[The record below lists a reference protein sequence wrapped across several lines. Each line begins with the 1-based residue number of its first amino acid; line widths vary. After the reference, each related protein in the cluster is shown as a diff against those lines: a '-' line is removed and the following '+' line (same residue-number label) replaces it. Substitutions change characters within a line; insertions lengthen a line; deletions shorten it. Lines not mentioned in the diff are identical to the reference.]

1 MILGYTLYEIA
12 AMFFIYAFLGWCI
25 EVIYCGLNE
34 GHFINRGFLNGPVC
48 PIYGVGG
55 VCVILFLTPINDNIP
70 LLFVGSAVLTS
81 AMELITGYLLNKIFH
96 ARWWDYSDAPFNV
109 GGYICLKF
117 SIIWGFICVAL
128 MTFLHPIVMNV
139 IHIVP
144 YRLGVVILIVL
155 GAVFIADIII
165 TVVTVNK
172 LTKHVRIMSEVG
184 DRIHAVSDG
193 IGESIYDS
201 AAKLKEKADELN
213 AEAAKYK
220 RILKAF
226 PKLRFDKNN
235 DQLEKI
241 KNKFIKK

>member
-48 PIYGVGG
+48 PIYGAGG
-55 VCVILFLTPINDNIP
+55 VCVILFLTPIKDNIP

-117 SIIWGFICVAL
+117 SFSLNIFFRC
-128 MTFLHPIVMNV
+128 FHPVTSCR
-139 IHIVP
+139 
-144 YRLGVVILIVL
+144 YRLLPDTG
-155 GAVFIADIII
+155 
-165 TVVTVNK
+165 N
-172 LTKHVRIMSEVG
+172 TKT
-184 DRIHAVSDG
+184 
-193 IGESIYDS
+193 
-201 AAKLKEKADELN
+201 
-213 AEAAKYK
+213 
-220 RILKAF
+220 
-226 PKLRFDKNN
+226 
-235 DQLEKI
+235 Q
-241 KNKFIKK
+241 